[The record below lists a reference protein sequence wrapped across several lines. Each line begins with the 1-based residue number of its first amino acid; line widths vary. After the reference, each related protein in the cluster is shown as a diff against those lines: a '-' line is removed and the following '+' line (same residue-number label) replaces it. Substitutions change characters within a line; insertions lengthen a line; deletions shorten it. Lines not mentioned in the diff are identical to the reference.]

1 MEASEIMIF
10 LFLVCSIQGII
21 SSVFFIISG
30 AKQNSIKF
38 YWGILLFTFSTV
50 LLSWVGFWTEYIF
63 THRYLIGWGGT
74 FIFLIGPSIYFLTH
88 KKEVSR
94 KFLLHSIPFFLNILL
109 LVWRVSAGPKYYLP
123 DEVIA
128 MIPPVLLSLKIIHMT
143 IYGTLTF
150 HYRYTREKLV
160 FKEFDTAIAAFL
172 AFYIGYMGY
181 FITFY
186 FIEYVQWIDFVI
198 AGAMSIFFY
207 YIVYKSHL
215 GFLKE
220 TITSKYSSS
229 SLTLDDSNYI
239 YNKVLDYLGS
249 SNAST
254 DPTFDLDKLSSE
266 IKVPKYR
273 ISQTLSVN
281 NESFHDLINRKRVNE
296 AMDLLTSKSHDH
308 FTLEA
313 IGETVGFKNRMS
325 FYNYFKKETGIT
337 PGIYKQQKRS
347 QMQPAG

>member
-21 SSVFFIISG
+21 SSIFFIISG
-30 AKQNSIKF
+30 VRQNSTKF
-38 YWGILLFTFSTV
+38 YWGALILIFSIILF
-50 LLSWVGFWTEYIF
+50 SWVGFWTGYIF
-63 THRYLIGWGGT
+63 THRYLIGWGDS
-74 FIFLIGPSIYFLTH
+74 FVFLIGPAVYFLTKE
-88 KKEVSR
+88 KKPS
-94 KFLLHSIPFFLNILL
+94 KQFILHSIPFLLNIA
-109 LVWRVSAGPKYYLP
+109 LVTWRVTLGEKSYLP
-123 DEVIA
+123 EQVLPL
-128 MIPPVLLSLKIIHMT
+128 IPSILLAFEIIHLT
-143 IYGTLTF
+143 VYGTLIF
-150 HYRYTREKLV
+150 HYRYTREKLS
-160 FKEFDTAIAAFL
+160 FRQFDTAIGAFL
-172 AFYIGYMGY
+172 AFYLGYTGY

-198 AGAMSIFFY
+198 AIVMSVFFY
-207 YIVYKSHL
+207 YIVYRTHS

-220 TITSKYSSS
+220 TMAQKYSSS

-239 YNKVLDYLGS
+239 YNKILDYLGS

-308 FTLEA
+308 YTLEA

-347 QMQPAG
+347 QMQSAI